1 MDAEA
6 KRKKK
11 GKKEMEN
18 SVKTA
23 STFEELGLDEEVI
36 KALEEMQ
43 IENPTEIQCMGI
55 PAVLQGQSIVMG
67 SHTGSGKTLAY
78 MLPIVQV

>member
-1 MDAEA
+1 VDPEA
-6 KRKKK
+6 KKKKK
-11 GKKEMEN
+11 GKKEMEK
-18 SVKTA
+18 SVKMA
-23 STFEELGLDEEVI
+23 STFGEMGLDEELI

-43 IENPTEIQCMGI
+43 IESPTEIQCMGI